1 MICGI
6 RLLSFK
12 IDLNEKFA
20 HVLSVPLQSLL
31 GNYVS
36 VYGLKAISTEKL
48 WRRLTKIPSLRWCRI
63 KKTGHYLFLSGAQ
76 WESPLTVGPTPRI
89 LCLSEY
95 DEMYMM

>member
-6 RLLSFK
+6 RLLSFR

-63 KKTGHYLFLSGAQ
+63 KKTGHYLFLSAPSGNPHSLLVQLLAFCA
-76 WESPLTVGPTPRI
+76 
-89 LCLSEY
+89 CLN
-95 DEMYMM
+95 MMKYT